1 MSNQRSTISCI
12 ESRFRVIRRE
22 SELAIKQVDAAELRR
37 SIDGDTNSIAI
48 ILKHVGGNLRSRF
61 TNFLSEDGE
70 KPWRDREAEFVD
82 DFPSGEDGRAAAI
95 AAWSAGW
102 ELLEATLTTLNDND
116 LQRHVRIR
124 GEQHT
129 VFEALAR
136 SMAHTAYH
144 QGQITLIARI
154 LVGPSAWKT
163 ISIPRGG
170 TMQRHADMGFDP
182 SEPARGAG

>member
-1 MSNQRSTISCI
+1 MSNQRPTISCI
-12 ESRFRVIRRE
+12 ESRFALIRRE
-22 SELAIKQVDAAELRR
+22 SELAIQQVDAADLRR

-82 DFPSGEDGRAAAI
+82 DFPPGEDGRAAAI
-95 AAWSAGW
+95 AAWTAGW
-102 ELLEATLTTLNDND
+102 EVLEATLATLNDQD

-124 GEQHT
+124 GAQHT

-136 SMAHTAYH
+136 SLAHTAYH
-144 QGQITLIARI
+144 QGQITLAARM
-154 LVGPSAWKT
+154 LVGPAAWKT

-170 TMQRHADMGFDP
+170 TAQRHADMGFDP
-182 SEPARGAG
+182 GGPARGTG

>member
-1 MSNQRSTISCI
+1 MSIQRSTISCI
-12 ESRFRVIRRE
+12 ESRFGLIRRD
-22 SELAIKQVDAAELRR
+22 SELAIQQVDAAGLRR
-37 SIDGDTNSIAI
+37 SIGGDTNSIAI

-82 DFPSGEDGRAAAI
+82 DFPPGENGRAAAI

-102 ELLEATLTTLNDND
+102 QMLEATLAALNDSD
-116 LQRHVRIR
+116 LQRQVRIR
-124 GEQHT
+124 GERHT
-129 VFEALAR
+129 VLEALIR

-170 TMQRHADMGFDP
+170 TAQRHADMGFDP
-182 SEPARGAG
+182 GGPDRGTG

>member
-1 MSNQRSTISCI
+1 MSIQRCTISCL
-12 ESRFRVIRRE
+12 EFRFGVIRRD
-22 SELAIKQVDAAELRR
+22 SELAIRQVDAAGLRR
-37 SIDGDTNSIAI
+37 SIDGDSNSIAI

-82 DFPSGEDGRAAAI
+82 DFPPGEDGRAAAI
-95 AAWSAGW
+95 AAWTSGW
-102 ELLEATLTTLNDND
+102 KMLESTLAALNDGD

-124 GEQHT
+124 GERHT
-129 VFEALAR
+129 VLEALVR
-136 SMAHTAYH
+136 STAHVAYH

-154 LVGPSAWKT
+154 LVGRSTWTT

-170 TMQRHADMGFDP
+170 TAQRHAEIGFDAGD
-182 SEPARGAG
+182 PARGEG

>member
-1 MSNQRSTISCI
+1 MSIQRSTISCI
-12 ESRFRVIRRE
+12 ESRFGVIRRD
-22 SELAIKQVDAAELRR
+22 SELAIQQVDAAGLRR

-82 DFPSGEDGRAAAI
+82 DFPPGENGCAAAI
-95 AAWSAGW
+95 AAWTAGW
-102 ELLEATLTTLNDND
+102 QMLEATLATLNDND
-116 LQRHVRIR
+116 LQREVRIR
-124 GEQHT
+124 GERHT
-129 VFEALAR
+129 VLDALAR
-136 SMAHTAYH
+136 SMAHAAYH
-144 QGQITLIARI
+144 QGQITLIARM

-170 TMQRHADMGFDP
+170 TAQRHADMGFDP
-182 SEPARGAG
+182 GESARGAG